1 MNALAPPDRAATSA
15 PEVAH
20 LVPNATIVARHDLT
34 PQVARFT
41 IRPDDGPTAFRPG
54 QYLAVGMDIEGRF
67 VQRPYST
74 ASPAGSRDH
83 EFLVRH
89 VAGGAFTP
97 HLWRLGIGDRVR
109 IGRPKGIFTLID
121 EDPRTHLFMA
131 TGTGLAP
138 FISML
143 EAVRSRPRPPR
154 SIVLHGVAHV
164 GELAYRDRLEGR
176 ASNGLAYV
184 PVVSRPGAPGNDGW
198 TGHTGHIGEALHDL
212 FVRGIVQP
220 ADTVAYLCGNPAMVV
235 SATRVLADAGFP
247 LEAIRS
253 EQYWTSASGTE
264 LPVSAA

>member
-1 MNALAPPDRAATSA
+1 M
-15 PEVAH
+15 
-20 LVPNATIVARHDLT
+20 PNATIVARHDLT
-34 PQVARFT
+34 PAVARFT
-41 IRPDDGPTAFRPG
+41 IRPDEGPTAFRPG

-67 VQRPYST
+67 VQRPYSS

-89 VAGGAFTP
+89 VASGAFTP
-97 HLWRLGIGDRVR
+97 HLWRLAIGDRVR
-109 IGRPKGIFTLID
+109 LGRPKGIFTLID
-121 EDPRTHLFMA
+121 DDPRTHLFMA

-138 FISML
+138 FMSML
-143 EAVRSRPRPPR
+143 EAIGSRPLPPR

-176 ASNGLAYV
+176 ASDGLAYV
-184 PVVSRPGAPGNDGW
+184 PVVSRPGAPGNEGW

-220 ADTVAYLCGNPAMVV
+220 AGTVAYLCGNPAMVI

-247 LEAIRS
+247 AQAIRS
-253 EQYWTSASGTE
+253 EQYWSSGTGAE
-264 LPVSAA
+264 RPASAA